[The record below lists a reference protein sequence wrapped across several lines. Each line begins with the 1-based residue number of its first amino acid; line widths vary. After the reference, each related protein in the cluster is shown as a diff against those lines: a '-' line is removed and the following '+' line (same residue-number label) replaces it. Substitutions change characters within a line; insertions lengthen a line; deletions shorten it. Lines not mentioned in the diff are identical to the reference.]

1 MSVLAKGL
9 WMWGFRRSVTVCGP
23 RRSDEPLCS
32 SVLPGLKSGMN
43 AAWDPPA
50 PQGLPIQMLLPC
62 LCCQLSCEPGWPELC
77 RFYLINDIL
86 RVLKHNFPFL
96 LLCFADLAQSQHA
109 FLYCANGD
117 INWVFQISLFVIPVT
132 VVGSLPPSEFFWLGK
147 KYIYFPISFLSSDC
161 KPDELRWS
169 RSL

>member
-23 RRSDEPLCS
+23 RRSDEWDERS
-32 SVLPGLKSGMN
+32 MR
-43 AAWDPPA
+43 DPPA
-50 PQGLPIQMLLPC
+50 PQGLPIQMSLPC
-62 LCCQLSCEPGWPELC
+62 QCCQLSCEPGWPELC
-77 RFYLINDIL
+77 RLYLINDIL

-117 INWVFQISLFVIPVT
+117 INWVFQISLFVIPTT
-132 VVGSLPPSEFFWLGK
+132 VVGSLPPSESFWLGK
-147 KYIYFPISFLSSDC
+147 KKYIFPFLSLLADC
-161 KPDELRWS
+161 RPDELRWS